1 MLVDNSAVNIF
12 RDCPWKYYETY
23 VKGIELIP
31 PGEFYSPLQLG
42 SRVHELL
49 EEHYA
54 DGIAKYKPHE
64 NEKLEAEAQWILSA
78 YKNHYPIESFKV
90 LDVERTFKVALPDYC
105 PKCYT
110 LSTEDYLPLTL
121 NMMYC
126 RECNRPF
133 PKGRHVYTGK
143 IDLFVEEDG
152 ELYIID
158 HKTEKRTAKSNLP
171 QKWAARDQATQYWW
185 AAEKV
190 YGKEINRFIVNV
202 LRRPSPAGREGPEFP
217 ERQKVERTDMQM
229 ETALRDLVVEADTI
243 QKYKEIFK
251 DNPWPAHRENCYTW
265 GQCEFYMPHLYGWSE
280 AIEKAK
286 YQKKEEYL
294 HLGGVPIIQ

>member
-1 MLVDNSAVNIF
+1 MQIDNSAVNTF

-54 DGIAKYKPHE
+54 DGIAKYKAHE

-105 PKCYT
+105 PQCYSDNVAIVGEKWCECLKCGK
-110 LSTEDYLPLTL
+110 EF
-121 NMMYC
+121 
-126 RECNRPF
+126 EQ
-133 PKGRHVYTGK
+133 GRHVYTGK

-217 ERQKVERTDMQM
+217 ERQKVERTDIQI

-243 QKYKEIFK
+243 QRYMEVFK
-251 DNPWPAHRENCYTW
+251 DKPWPAHRENCSPWANY
-265 GQCEFYMPHLYGWSE
+265 QCEFYLPHLYGFSE
-280 AIEKAK
+280 AILQAK

-294 HLGGVPIIQ
+294 NLEGVPIIQ